1 MMMCSKQAPVDTIG
15 YWWVPMGTSG
25 YHVPVGAYLSPI
37 CANCST
43 CSWETLTMLNTQ
55 LVTGKHGLF
64 WGHESEDIQTILIIE
79 TICRSSTSLFKKC
92 FCHSLIDE
100 GRNIL
105 QANNQMYPCLDVMR

>member
-1 MMMCSKQAPVDTIG
+1 MPT
-15 YWWVPMGTSG
+15 
-25 YHVPVGAYLSPI
+25 YHQFVLIVQLVAGKHY
-37 CANCST
+37 
-43 CSWETLTMLNTQ
+43 LTMLNTQ